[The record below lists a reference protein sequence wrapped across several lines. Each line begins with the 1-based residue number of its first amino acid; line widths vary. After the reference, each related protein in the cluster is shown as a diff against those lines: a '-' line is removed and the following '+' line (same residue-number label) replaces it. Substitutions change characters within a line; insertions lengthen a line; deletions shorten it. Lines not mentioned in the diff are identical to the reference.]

1 MSDFRLV
8 ILSHAF
14 NVLRKPRKQVNLTAV
29 LRVERTLRLAAEEQL
44 EAAHHRIAD
53 LTEEA
58 LH

>member
-1 MSDFRLV
+1 MLYPIINR
-8 ILSHAF
+8 
-14 NVLRKPRKQVNLTAV
+14 RPQVNLTAV

-44 EAAHHRIAD
+44 EAAHRRIAD